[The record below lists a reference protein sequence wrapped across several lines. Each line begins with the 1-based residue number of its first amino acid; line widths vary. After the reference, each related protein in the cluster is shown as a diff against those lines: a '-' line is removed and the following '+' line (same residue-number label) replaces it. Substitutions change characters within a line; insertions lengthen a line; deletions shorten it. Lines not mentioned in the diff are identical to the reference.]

1 MNHAEN
7 YDICNTTPPRN
18 PRMYADISASLS
30 SQILMVVVVVVVAF
44 ASDSNVREIGD
55 VDEGVVE

>member
-30 SQILMVVVVVVVAF
+30 SQILVMEVVVAF
-44 ASDSNVREIGD
+44 ASGSNVREIGD